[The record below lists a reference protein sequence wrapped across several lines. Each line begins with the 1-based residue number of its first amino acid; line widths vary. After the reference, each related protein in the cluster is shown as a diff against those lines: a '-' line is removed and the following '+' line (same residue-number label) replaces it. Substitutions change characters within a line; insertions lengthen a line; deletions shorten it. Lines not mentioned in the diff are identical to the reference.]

1 MTGGADI
8 FRTDHRPKPLGATMQ
23 QDAATAADD
32 NNNAQGSRRL
42 APVGR
47 LRNRRQVAAGANN
60 KLANVWLANNNK

>member
-1 MTGGADI
+1 
-8 FRTDHRPKPLGATMQ
+8 MQ